1 MTAAQTTDSL
11 FKGVY
16 AITDDKLIPEDRL
29 IEVCEHALRGGVRLL
44 QYRSKETSKSFSRRR
59 EEAAALTTLC
69 NRYGACL
76 LVNDDIDL
84 CQAAEAHGVHLGQKD
99 GSVPEARWR
108 LGPQAIIGVTCHN
121 RDDLVLAAE
130 KQGATYAALG
140 RFFPSNT
147 KPEASAASIE
157 DLKRIRSQTRLPLV
171 AIGGVT
177 ADNGSEVL
185 EAGADM
191 LAVIHYLFSAEDVFA
206 RAQALSSLF
215 RHTR

>member
-1 MTAAQTTDSL
+1 
-11 FKGVY
+11 
-16 AITDDKLIPEDRL
+16 
-29 IEVCEHALRGGVRLL
+29 
-44 QYRSKETSKSFSRRR
+44 
-59 EEAAALTTLC
+59 
-69 NRYGACL
+69 
-76 LVNDDIDL
+76 
-84 CQAAEAHGVHLGQKD
+84 
-99 GSVPEARWR
+99 
-108 LGPQAIIGVTCHN
+108 GPQAIIGVTCHN

-177 ADNGSEVL
+177 TDSGSELL